1 MGSPS
6 DASPTEP
13 PKSVNGACLSDE
25 APRRQMR
32 YPGDLTTEEWAVLE
46 PLVCRP
52 SCRRRPS
59 VWPTRRMLD
68 AVFTFCVRVALVSL
82 TPRLS
87 SVADGRLPKNLQ
99 KLVVKQ
105 RLRTLLADATEPRV
119 SSRRPQVIPRGK
131 RRTSASRI
139 TVVVHRTEELLTAST
154 RQQVLSRA
162 DARGRFGAPKPVFE
176 VSPISELSGSHA
188 PDGRAPVAGVEHC
201 GTRWHYDLA
210 EEPVPEGSGR
220 RPPGTRTRVR
230 TRPPGAGDTGRPVRF
245 CSDPERLLLS
255 GPTAPVGRPPSKLAR
270 R

>member
-1 MGSPS
+1 
-6 DASPTEP
+6 
-13 PKSVNGACLSDE
+13 
-25 APRRQMR
+25 MR

-176 VSPISELSGSHA
+176 ISRTSEPSGPHA
-188 PDGRAPVAGVEHC
+188 PDGRAPVSGVGRFERC
-201 GTRWHYDLA
+201 GTRWRYDLA
-210 EEPVPEGSGR
+210 QGPVPEGGER

-230 TRPPGAGDTGRPVRF
+230 TLSQGAGDTGRPVRF
-245 CSDPERLLLS
+245 RSGPDRLLS
-255 GPTAPVGRPPSKLAR
+255 PIWAESAPVGHPPSKPAR